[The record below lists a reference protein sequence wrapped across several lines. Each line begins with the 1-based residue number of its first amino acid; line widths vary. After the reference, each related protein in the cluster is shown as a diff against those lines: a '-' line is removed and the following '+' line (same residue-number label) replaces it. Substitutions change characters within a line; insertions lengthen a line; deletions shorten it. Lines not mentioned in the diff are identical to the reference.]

1 MKKQQ
6 TREPGSSGI
15 DNHAPASPPM
25 ILALPAE
32 LRVEI
37 WRLVLGGIVVQISRE
52 HRTRI
57 HEPALTWSS
66 RQIRAET
73 LPIFFAHSI
82 FDGRHEA
89 MLEFFGLIGRQNIEL
104 IRHVRHTRH
113 VGLNTLDAI
122 RLTLRILSGAY
133 ETLGL
138 PRDALHLPLMI
149 EGEGETYVNL
159 QEASQVTQV
168 WMGPGLSAMP
178 IVRRVK
184 ESSDRN
190 KSQGV

>member
-6 TREPGSSGI
+6 AQEPGSSAI
-15 DNHAPASPPM
+15 DDHDPASSPM

-37 WRLVLGGIVVQISRE
+37 WRLVLDGTVVQISQE
-52 HRTRI
+52 HRARI
-57 HEPALTWSS
+57 HEPALAWSS

-89 MLEFFGLIGRQNIEL
+89 MLQFFGLIGRQNIEL

-113 VGLNTLDAI
+113 VGLNTLEAI
-122 RLTLRILSGAY
+122 RLTLRILSNAY

-138 PRDALHLPLMI
+138 RRDALHLRVI
-149 EGEGETYVNL
+149 VEGEGETYVNL
-159 QEASQVTQV
+159 QEASQVKYGC
-168 WMGPGLSAMP
+168 MGRGLSAMP
-178 IVRRVK
+178 TVRRVK
-184 ESSDRN
+184 KESSD
-190 KSQGV
+190 

>member
-6 TREPGSSGI
+6 TREPGSSAI
-15 DNHAPASPPM
+15 DNHDPASPPM

-37 WRLVLGGIVVQISRE
+37 WRLVLGGTVVQISRE

-89 MLEFFGLIGRQNIEL
+89 MLQFFGLIGRQNIEL

-122 RLTLRILSGAY
+122 RLTLRILSDAY

-138 PRDALHLPLMI
+138 PRDALHLRLMI

-159 QEASQVTQV
+159 QEASQVKQV

-184 ESSDRN
+184 ESSD
-190 KSQGV
+190 